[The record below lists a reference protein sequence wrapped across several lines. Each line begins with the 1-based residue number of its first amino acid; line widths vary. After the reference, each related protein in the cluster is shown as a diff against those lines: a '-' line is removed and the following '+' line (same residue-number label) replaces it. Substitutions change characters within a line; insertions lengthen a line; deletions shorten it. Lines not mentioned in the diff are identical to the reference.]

1 MTKRQLNGSKNA
13 ISRYSKLKESLDNDS
28 INNNWTTVDTQTN
41 RNKDSSFNYVDLFSG
56 AGGLSLGFRQAGF
69 NKILSI
75 EVDPDASS
83 TIKNNFRNSV
93 HIQSE
98 IEKVSDEQ
106 ILEAIGDKTI
116 HVVCGGPPCNG
127 FSVAGLRNP
136 QDPRNQLFKEFYRVV
151 KLIKP
156 WVVVMENVPG
166 ILTMEKGKVKEE
178 IISLFSKI
186 RYKNM
191 SVRILE
197 AATYEVPQLRT
208 RAIFIANRFSL
219 KNPYPKEILKRKN
232 YIPIEEAITDLQ
244 TLPRDPNINHE
255 WTRHRKEF
263 EDRIAKVKPGA
274 SLYPTYRDAYKRQ
287 HLGVPCMAIKENHGG
302 THIHPVLNR
311 VISAREMARL
321 QTFPDEFI
329 FSGTMK
335 RAMWQ
340 VGNAVP
346 VLMAKHIALA
356 LKTNLN
362 KIMESKT
369 TPILKKQKN
378 TTT

>member
-1 MTKRQLNGSKNA
+1 MTKTNKRQLNGSKDA
-13 ISRYSKLKESLDNDS
+13 ISRYSRLKERLDNDS
-28 INNNWTTVDTQTN
+28 MNNNWISVDTETN
-41 RNKDSSFNYVDLFSG
+41 KNKDSSFNYIDLFSG
-56 AGGLSLGFRQAGF
+56 AGGLSLGFRQARLK
-69 NKILSI
+69 KIFSI

-83 TIKNNFRNSV
+83 TIKNNFRNSI

-106 ILEAIGDKTI
+106 ILEVMGDKTI

-136 QDPRNQLFKEFYRVV
+136 KDPRNQLFKEFCRVV
-151 KLIKP
+151 ELVNP

-166 ILTMEKGKVKEE
+166 ILTMEKGEVKKE
-178 IISLFSKI
+178 IINLFSRI
-186 RYKNM
+186 GYKNM

-197 AATYEVPQLRT
+197 AATYRVPQLRT
-208 RAIFIANRFSL
+208 RAIFIANRFGL

-232 YIPIEEAITDLQ
+232 YIPIEEAIYDLQ

-287 HLGVPCMAIKENHGG
+287 HLGVPSMAIKENHGG

-329 FSGTMK
+329 FSGKMK

-362 KIMESKT
+362 KIMESKE
-369 TPILKKQKN
+369 
-378 TTT
+378 